1 MADEKQLCDLAK
13 SLVEISL
20 QGDEVSADR
29 VGGVLRALAANPP
42 RNYKP
47 ILRLFKKYVEREIAS
62 YTAIVEHAGP
72 LSNNIINSVKKFLEK
87 DIGRSINV
95 QTQEAPELIAGLRVT
110 IGDDVYE
117 DSLDFRLS
125 PLAETIL

>member
-1 MADEKQLCDLAK
+1 MADEKQMCDLAK
-13 SLVEISL
+13 RLVEISL
-20 QGDEVSADR
+20 QDGEVSGNR
-29 VGGVLRALAANPP
+29 VGEVLRTLAANPP

-47 ILRLFKKYVEREIAS
+47 TLRLFKNYVDREIAS

-72 LSNNIINSVKKFLEK
+72 LSKNIINSVKKFLEK
-87 DIGRSINV
+87 DIGRSIDV
-95 QTQEAPELIAGLRVT
+95 QTQENPELIAGLRVT

>member
-1 MADEKQLCDLAK
+1 
-13 SLVEISL
+13 
-20 QGDEVSADR
+20 
-29 VGGVLRALAANPP
+29 VGEVLRVLAANPP
-42 RNYKP
+42 RNYKS
-47 ILRLFKKYVEREIAS
+47 ILRLFKKYVDREIAS

-72 LSNNIINSVKKFLEK
+72 LSKNIINSVKKFLEK
-87 DIGRSINV
+87 DIGRSIDV
-95 QTQEAPELIAGLRVT
+95 QTQEKPELIAGLRVT